1 MSNIQVTVEA
11 INNMQPLDIV
21 KNEIIK
27 QRFIQIHD
35 TLWGEGTG
43 CGAYERESIWFNRL
57 LADKPELQKAT
68 KFSIFTAF
76 IDLAVCGLSLEPGV
90 RALCYLQ
97 GRNYATGETYTGQDG
112 RQKKRYEGR
121 LVLTVSGY
129 GELVLRERT
138 GQIRHADN
146 PVVVYEDDDFSFTDT
161 DGRKSVSYTCHLP
174 HKSNHIVACFLR
186 ITRTDGTT
194 DYGVMFEEDWLR
206 LQSYSAKN
214 NKRWDESTRTYKE
227 TPNELYTVNEGT
239 IDKGFLMAKC
249 IKHAFKTYPKVR
261 IGRATQLE
269 TEEQDKPQETDWYGT
284 GTEERKEQP
293 AISYDKTTAPYGNP
307 ANDMAQGV
315 SVAQAEAED
324 DGAF

>member
-11 INNMQPLDIV
+11 ISKMQPLEII
-21 KNEIIK
+21 KNEVIK

-43 CGAYERESIWFNRL
+43 KAAYERESIWFNRL
-57 LADKPELQKAT
+57 LQDKPELQKAT
-68 KFSIFTAF
+68 KFSIFTTF

-112 RQKKRYEGR
+112 KQKKKYEGR
-121 LVLTVSGY
+121 LTLTVSGY

-186 ITRTDGTT
+186 ITRSDGTT

-214 NKRWDESTRTYKE
+214 NRKWNDATRSYKE
-227 TPNELYTVNEGT
+227 VPNELYTANGGA

-269 TEEQDKPQETDWYGT
+269 TEEQDKPQDEDWYGT
-284 GTEERKEQP
+284 ATPNGNEQP
-293 AISYDKTTAPYGNP
+293 ATKQDPTPAYGNP
-307 ANDMAQGV
+307 VNDMAQGV
-315 SVAQAEAED
+315 SVPQTEAED